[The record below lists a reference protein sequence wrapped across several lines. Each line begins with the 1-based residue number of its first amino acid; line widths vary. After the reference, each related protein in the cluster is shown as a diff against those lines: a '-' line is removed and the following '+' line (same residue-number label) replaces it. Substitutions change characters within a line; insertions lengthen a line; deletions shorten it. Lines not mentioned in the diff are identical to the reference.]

1 MKKLNF
7 QKLFLLALLGSFTLN
22 AFAWD
27 HSVEI
32 GYGRSP
38 DKNHRQ
44 YYNSGVF
51 LNGDIWSFRKTPYT
65 HWSLNGAIGQWY
77 TTTPVNKNLTTA
89 ALSVVLRLYPWTS
102 ALKYPPYL
110 LGSVGPAY
118 ISSKEFGYNTQAAN
132 ATFQWTAGL
141 GAEFKN
147 IDLNFRFV
155 HFSNAYIARPDE
167 GFTVLYLL
175 SLGYLF

>member
-1 MKKLNF
+1 MKTLNF
-7 QKLFLLALLGSFTLN
+7 LKLFIFALLSCFTLN

-27 HSVEI
+27 HSIEI

-51 LNGDIWSFRKTPYT
+51 INSDFWTFRKTPYT
-65 HWSLNGAIGQWY
+65 HWALNGAVGQWY
-77 TTTPVNKNLTTA
+77 TTTPVHKNLSTA
-89 ALSVVLRLYPWTS
+89 ALSVALRLYPFTT
-102 ALKYPPYL
+102 AHKYPPYL

-118 ISSKEFGYNTQAAN
+118 ISSRKYGYNTQAAN

-167 GFTVLYLL
+167 GFTILYLL
-175 SLGYLF
+175 SIGYLI